1 MYLSMV
7 GIELGQIAVTV
18 VLLSVFPDS
27 EGAKARRENNI
38 AQDFIVVVAGEQKIR
53 NCASDG
59 WRFYSDQRFI
69 VVVYSS

>member
-38 AQDFIVVVAGEQKIR
+38 APRFYCAEKKIR
-53 NCASDG
+53 NCASEA
-59 WRFYSDQRFI
+59 RALVKII
-69 VVVYSS
+69 VVAIL

>member
-38 AQDFIVVVAGEQKIR
+38 AQDFIVAGEQKIR

>member
-1 MYLSMV
+1 MV

-38 AQDFIVVVAGEQKIR
+38 VQDFIVAGEKIR

-59 WRFYSDQRFI
+59 WRFYSDQRLL
-69 VVVYSS
+69 VVL